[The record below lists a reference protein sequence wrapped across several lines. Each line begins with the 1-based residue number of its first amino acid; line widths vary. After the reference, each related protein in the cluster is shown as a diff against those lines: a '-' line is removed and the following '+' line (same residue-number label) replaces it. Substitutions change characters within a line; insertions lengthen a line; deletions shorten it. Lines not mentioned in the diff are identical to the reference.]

1 MSPPKPE
8 DSTTPRLCRQTYWS
22 RVAFCGGIQPEVAE
36 ARQRPICGRAP
47 TGSRPPAGH
56 SDAPSVHY
64 RRPMRRCG
72 LMRMGISAASR
83 LLGLRIWSVPCPG
96 HLLLCYRL
104 PCPQVTAYPTLLLD
118 PSEPMWCWC
127 PSLGRYVSVG
137 AWVAR
142 VDSAPAETSRV
153 PHVEVGPVRQRVPG
167 WDGRRGLPRHL
178 GDLDPRGRRR
188 AVSRYRQGDQAGRR
202 DCCVHRPAAAH
213 QATRLRVISSPGCW
227 HDRRA

>member
-1 MSPPKPE
+1 VARSGRLDLPAVSTGAHFASMSPPKPE

-83 LLGLRIWSVPCPG
+83 LLGFEDLVRALPGAPTALLSPAMPAGHRLSDAVARPIGAYVVLVPLPG
-96 HLLLCYRL
+96 AVRFGRRL
-104 PCPQVTAYPTLLLD
+104 GREGRFGSGGDVEGSPRRGWA
-118 PSEPMWCWC
+118 C
-127 PSLGRYVSVG
+127 PSASAGLGWPPRASE
-137 AWVAR
+137 A
-142 VDSAPAETSRV
+142 SR
-153 PHVEVGPVRQRVPG
+153 
-167 WDGRRGLPRHL
+167 
-178 GDLDPRGRRR
+178 
-188 AVSRYRQGDQAGRR
+188 
-202 DCCVHRPAAAH
+202 
-213 QATRLRVISSPGCW
+213 
-227 HDRRA
+227 